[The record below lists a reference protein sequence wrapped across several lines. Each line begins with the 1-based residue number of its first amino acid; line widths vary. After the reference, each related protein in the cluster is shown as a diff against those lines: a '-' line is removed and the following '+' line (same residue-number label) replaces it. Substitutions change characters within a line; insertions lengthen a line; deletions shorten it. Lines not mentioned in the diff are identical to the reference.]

1 MSTTNSSTTDAQRHR
16 AYYEHRERQERAL
29 ALHAGSPEGRLV
41 HLQLADRYA
50 ALARDQAA
58 GRRSRLTIQV

>member
-1 MSTTNSSTTDAQRHR
+1 MSITNSSTTDAQRHR

-50 ALARDQAA
+50 ALAQDHAA
-58 GRRSRLTIQV
+58 GPRTRLTIQV